1 MMNFRKYGTTGKQVR
16 EIGFGAWQLGN
27 GRDWA
32 GTTSEADAISLVHKA
47 IDSGC
52 NFFDTAPGY
61 GNGHSETILGKALVG
76 RRDQVV
82 LNTKAGHLANG
93 STDFSAS
100 GIRTSVEESLARL
113 RTEYIESVILHNPPA
128 ECLSGDSPQMQELS
142 LLYKEGKILAYGA
155 SVDSAADMRTVLD
168 TSTQQGLVL
177 EVLFNIFHQD
187 TRRAFAAAAEKEA
200 AIIVKVPLDSGWLS
214 GKYGKESSFSDI
226 RSRWSPNIISRRFDL
241 LERVRFLES
250 GDRTLAQA
258 ALQFVLAHPEVT
270 TVIPGVKSEEQLRQN
285 LSAADGRLSHE
296 EVDRLHE
303 LWEAELENN
312 PLPW

>member
-1 MMNFRKYGTTGKQVR
+1 MRLRKYGITGKQVC
-16 EIGFGAWQLGN
+16 EVGFGAWQLGN

-32 GTTSEADAISLVHKA
+32 ETTSEADAITLVHKA
-47 IDSGC
+47 IDEGC

-76 RRDQVV
+76 RRQQVV
-82 LNTKAGHLANG
+82 LNTKTGHLANG
-93 STDFSAS
+93 STDFAPAA
-100 GIRTSVEESLARL
+100 IRMSVEESLVRL
-113 RTEYIESVILHNPPA
+113 RTDYIDSVILHNPPS
-128 ECLSGDSPQMQELS
+128 ECLSGDSPQMHELS
-142 LLYKEGKILAYGA
+142 LLYKEGKILAFGA

-168 TSTQQGLVL
+168 TSAQEGLVL

-187 TRRAFAAAAEKEA
+187 TRRAFAIAAEKQA

-214 GKYGKESSFSDI
+214 GKYGRDTSFSDI

-241 LERVRFLES
+241 LEKVRFLES

-270 TVIPGVKSEEQLRQN
+270 TVIPGVKNEEQLRQN
-285 LSAADGRLSHE
+285 LSASAGRLSDE
-296 EVDRLHE
+296 EVDALHE
-303 LWEAELENN
+303 LWETELANN